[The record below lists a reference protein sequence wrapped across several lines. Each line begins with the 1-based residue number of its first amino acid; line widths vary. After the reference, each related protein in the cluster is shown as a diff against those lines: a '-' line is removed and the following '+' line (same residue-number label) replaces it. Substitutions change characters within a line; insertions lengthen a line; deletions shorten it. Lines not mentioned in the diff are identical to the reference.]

1 MAMTQPDAQQST
13 PSALSMRLE
22 IEPGEPICGR
32 VEITGFGRPVEF
44 AGWIE
49 LMATINHARAGEP
62 L

>member
-1 MAMTQPDAQQST
+1 MALPQPDIQQSA
-13 PSALSMRLE
+13 PNGLSMRLE

-32 VEITGFGRPVEF
+32 VEIAGFGKPIEF

-62 L
+62 F